1 MNWRRAGDVDKD
13 RNIELTTSDFHQDK
27 KQPEK
32 KERKRMSMGIGLN
45 PIFTDYAP
53 ARLIKHG
60 VQAKPEFPISGSI
73 HSKTAKNKGRGISY
87 ANRPSLQSNPSNR

>member
-32 KERKRMSMGIGLN
+32 KERKRMRMGEWAESDIYGLC
-45 PIFTDYAP
+45 TRAP
-53 ARLIKHG
+53 
-60 VQAKPEFPISGSI
+60 
-73 HSKTAKNKGRGISY
+73 Y
-87 ANRPSLQSNPSNR
+87 